1 MPFKYLPPLLKI
13 KMFDNEY
20 KKKLLM
26 IFFVFVLLA
35 IFYYIFSPYETC
47 MRAEGEEQRVY
58 CTKATKW

>member
-1 MPFKYLPPLLKI
+1 
-13 KMFDNEY
+13 MFDNEY